1 MRNTTTRLR
10 RDVDNMNMP
19 PVDGAK
25 LVLKNDIMVTKQNGM
40 AVRKW

>member
-1 MRNTTTRLR
+1 
-10 RDVDNMNMP
+10 MNMP

-25 LVLKNDIMVTKQNGM
+25 LVLNNDIADTKQNGI